1 MSSLPPSRLQMPH
14 QLVPSDLCNIRLMK
28 FRIIANRSIN
38 NIKIAAATADL
49 SRDTDAK
56 CRNVPD
62 AQNNHRSVN
71 DHAKSILVKDN
82 HVNMFRAVSSLTLR
96 FTGESEM

>member
-1 MSSLPPSRLQMPH
+1 MYPH
-14 QLVPSDLCNIRLMK
+14 
-28 FRIIANRSIN
+28 
-38 NIKIAAATADL
+38 
-49 SRDTDAK
+49 
-56 CRNVPD
+56 
-62 AQNNHRSVN
+62 AQNNHRSGN